1 MTPQSA
7 FKWNGD
13 VYYFI
18 RTWGFMMSSD
28 TLGKIK
34 ERQGI
39 WSRIQNFLT
48 LGYGTKEDLREV
60 DKALRNSYYQSFKEM
75 RQRWSEINLAALEAG
90 LKGDDFKKVMQVMD
104 RLMEK
109 VHRADYGYAGLF
121 DRKGEIGEE
130 GLARSIDFDKEFGA
144 SLGDLEAAID
154 ETYRAY
160 EEEDWK
166 SVSAKAKSL
175 RSKIVRLDEKWNERE
190 KVFRPIGV

>member
-1 MTPQSA
+1 
-7 FKWNGD
+7 
-13 VYYFI
+13 
-18 RTWGFMMSSD
+18 MMSSD
-28 TLGKIK
+28 TLGKIM

-39 WSRIQNFLT
+39 LSRIQNFLT

-60 DKALRNSYYQSFKEM
+60 DKAIRDNYYQSFKEM

-121 DRKGEIGEE
+121 DRKGKIVEE
-130 GLARSIDFDKEFGA
+130 GLARSLDFDKEFGA
-144 SLGDLEAAID
+144 SLSDLESAIE

-160 EEEDWK
+160 EAEDWK

-175 RSKIVRLDEKWNERE
+175 RSKIVSLDEKWNERE